1 MTRIGPHS
9 AALAQ
14 QAAAAHKKSAKPSR
28 AKPAGQFATLYR
40 GTRFAHGGM
49 QAQQNAVQAQRA
61 KKMAARLA
69 RRRRTARGKRGAGAS
84 DGADGADA
92 ASEPPELEVGGDEQ
106 GRQGGHGG
114 GRGNQGDDQDDA
126 NETER
131 VTTATFR
138 TGRRP
143 QAAPVASQHA
153 AELPPAPATGLDPH
167 ALRDACAH
175 ELLALQRTFAAQPG
189 AGVAAQVQA
198 WSVRWLRV
206 QQSGVALPAAD
217 LEMLRAQPPQRDA
230 AGGAAPLPE
239 AARDFNVLAGLL
251 LRQFDRPRTPRQCAQ
266 ALDTL
271 RALRRMP

>member
-9 AALAQ
+9 AALAE

-28 AKPAGQFATLYR
+28 AKPGGQFATLYR

-69 RRRRTARGKRGAGAS
+69 RRRRAARGKRGAGAS

-92 ASEPPELEVGGDEQ
+92 AGEPPELEVSGDEPE
-106 GRQGGHGG
+106 RQGGHGG

-131 VTTATFR
+131 VATATFR

-143 QAAPVASQHA
+143 AGPVALAHPAQS
-153 AELPPAPATGLDPH
+153 PPAPTPGLDPH
-167 ALRDACAH
+167 ALRDACARD
-175 ELLALQRTFAAQPG
+175 LLALQRESAAQPG
-189 AGVAAQVQA
+189 AGVAAQVHA
-198 WSVRWLRV
+198 WSTRWLRV

-217 LEMLRAQPPQRDA
+217 LEMLRTQPPRRDA
-230 AGGAAPLPE
+230 ATGAAPLPD
-239 AARDFNVLAGLL
+239 AARDFNLLAGLL
-251 LRQFDRPRTPRQCAQ
+251 LRQFDRPRTPRQCAD

-271 RALRRMP
+271 RALRRLP

>member
-1 MTRIGPHS
+1 MTRIGPH
-9 AALAQ
+9 ATAHAEH
-14 QAAAAHKKSAKPSR
+14 AAAAHKQSAKPSR
-28 AKPAGQFATLYR
+28 AKPGGQFATLYR

-49 QAQQNAVQAQRA
+49 QAQQNAVLAQRA

-92 ASEPPELEVGGDEQ
+92 ASEPPELEVSGDEHE
-106 GRQGGHGG
+106 RQGGHGG

-126 NETER
+126 NEAER
-131 VTTATFR
+131 LATATFK

-143 QAAPVASQHA
+143 AAGPLVSPHP
-153 AELPPAPATGLDPH
+153 AELPPAAAPGLDPQ
-167 ALRDACAH
+167 ALRDACARD
-175 ELLALQRTFAAQPG
+175 LLALQREFAAQSG
-189 AGVAAQVQA
+189 TGVAAHVRA

-217 LEMLRAQPPQRDA
+217 LEILRTQPPQRDA
-230 AGGAAPLPE
+230 TAGAAPLPE
-239 AARDFNVLAGLL
+239 AARDFNLLAGLL
-251 LRQFDRPRTPRQCAQ
+251 LRQFDRPRTPRQCAD